1 MESRALE
8 NLKLKTAGLLNNCM
22 LSNSNIVRGEDW
34 ERVKNLAGLISK
46 LKKEW
51 INERQAEG
59 LVVNAIN
66 KEISKSQS
74 VSGLNGRL
82 SDFIDSCE
90 LAEYIVDRV
99 IGLPYVYSIYYE
111 LPNFLVPDNNLDISY
126 NVRLET
132 LSDRFVKGESLA
144 SRLGIQLDTESCFFC
159 VEVNGY
165 CDHDP
170 SGETPQESLKIFKT
184 FVERGKASDVLWEN
198 FFLRFS
204 SAKTASQYIY
214 CHEHNSGAVRNIV
227 RCSISKDVSEVLTS
241 LQLMPKLAD
250 AVSANEIIANGM
262 SDFKK
267 LTRSNDLSL
276 ARIVAACEWSF
287 DADAEQ
293 IPAMK
298 VVKACIGL
306 ESVYGDDNSEG
317 GLTKSLSDRCG
328 YSLATSVIERKVIM
342 RRCRELYRLR
352 SSIVHGVKRKLS
364 SEDMDLLH
372 FGMAVLTGSIGKEI
386 ELVPDGDILI

>member
-8 NLKLKTAGLLNNCM
+8 NLKIKTEGLLNNCIV
-22 LSNSNIVRGEDW
+22 SNSKIVRSEDW
-34 ERVKNLAGLISK
+34 ERIKNLAALISK

-59 LVVNAIN
+59 LVVSAIY
-66 KEISKSQS
+66 KEISKSQL
-74 VSGLNGRL
+74 VPDLNGRL
-82 SDFIDSCE
+82 SDFINSSE
-90 LAEYIVDRV
+90 LAECVVERV
-99 IGLPYVYSIYYE
+99 VGLPYAYSVYYE
-111 LPNFLVPDNNLDISY
+111 LPNFLVPGNSNLDISCD
-126 NVRLET
+126 VRLET
-132 LSDRFVKGESLA
+132 LSNRFVKGESLA

-159 VEVNGY
+159 IEVKGY

-184 FVERGKASDVLWEN
+184 FVERGKASNVLWEN

-214 CHEHNSGAVRNIV
+214 CHEHNSGAVRDIM

-241 LQLMPKLAD
+241 LQLTPKLAE
-250 AVSANEIIANGM
+250 AVNANEIISNGM

-267 LTRSNDLSL
+267 LTRSSDLSL

-328 YSLATSVIERKVIM
+328 YSLATSAIERKVIM

-386 ELVPDGDILI
+386 ELIPDLVF